1 MAHPRRMHLV
11 SIAIIASI
19 LLFILLQHAR
29 YAAKLIVDSPFAK
42 ELKRGARIVFV
53 SDYLAAVAHEIFP
66 AIVVVMPVVAA
77 LISQPVQTRASIA
90 FRVMVFAELV
100 SDSALAD
107 GACVLTFEPLRDA
120 ICMEAMKARQDDI
133 VLFDFILLLTD
144 RTLLVLFAE
153 VRRVGFCE
161 FALRQELEDLARHR
175 VDHILIELQELFILF
190 RILPRGVLLAILS
203 NLVLGRLIMVEAD
216 FDQWHIIPSPT
227 TAKAIPMVI
236 MLVIVVH
243 SSQHRFFKRSGSSIY
258 MPSPP
263 PAPIYSIVSSE
274 IIIAGSAPL
283 PLHVL
288 EPGEHIDGVAS
299 SQIVF
304 LLLFCF

>member
-1 MAHPRRMHLV
+1 
-11 SIAIIASI
+11 
-19 LLFILLQHAR
+19 
-29 YAAKLIVDSPFAK
+29 
-42 ELKRGARIVFV
+42 
-53 SDYLAAVAHEIFP
+53 
-66 AIVVVMPVVAA
+66 MPVVAA

-190 RILPRGVLLAILS
+190 RILSIVRGVLVTVLS
-203 NLVLGRLIMVEAD
+203 DLVLGRLLMVETD
-216 FDQWHIIPSPT
+216 FDQWHEVPSPT
-227 TAKAIPMVI
+227 TAKAIPTVI
-236 MLVIVVH
+236 MLVVIVH
-243 SSQHRFFKRSGSSIY
+243 SSQDRFFKRSSSSIY
-258 MPSPP
+258 MSSPP
-263 PAPIYSIVSSE
+263 PAPFRIDGD
-274 IIIAGSAPL
+274 IIAGSAPFA
-283 PLHVL
+283 LHVL
-288 EPGEHIDGVAS
+288 QPGEHVDRVAPS
-299 SQIVF
+299 HIVF
-304 LLLFCF
+304 LLLFCFQVHTL